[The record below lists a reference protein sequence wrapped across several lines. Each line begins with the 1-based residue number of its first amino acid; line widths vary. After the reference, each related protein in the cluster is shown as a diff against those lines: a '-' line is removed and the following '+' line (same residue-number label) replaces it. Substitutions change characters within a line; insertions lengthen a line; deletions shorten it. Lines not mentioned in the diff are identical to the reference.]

1 MIIFPAIDLRRGRC
15 VRLRQGDPAAETV
28 FGDDPAAMARHWAD
42 SGAPWLHV
50 VNLDGALG
58 DQRPDAPNLRRL
70 AEIRAAVTLPIQ
82 FGGGL
87 RTLGDVA
94 LALELGATRVVL
106 GTAVVQQP
114 ALAAA
119 AVERFG
125 AEAIVA
131 GLDVRA
137 GLVATHGWQSASGLH
152 VHDLG
157 RRLRRAGLLRAVYTD
172 IARDGMLSG
181 VDADGSA
188 ELARQ
193 TGLRVI
199 ASGGVRDL
207 SDIERLKA
215 LEDQGIEGVIVG
227 QAIYT
232 GSLNLA
238 EAVALV
244 GERSTVNGER
254 CITTNLPITQSTNLP
269 ITQSSCSP
277 NALFPAWMSK
287 TAVWSR
293 ASASSICATRATRW
307 SRRGFTTPRARM
319 SWCFST

>member
-1 MIIFPAIDLRRGRC
+1 MIIFAAIDLRRGRC

-28 FGDDPAAMARHWAD
+28 FGDDPAAMARHWAEH
-42 SGAPWLHV
+42 GAQWLHV

-58 DQRPDAPNLRRL
+58 DQGPDGLNLRRL
-70 AEIRAAVTLPIQ
+70 AEICAAVTLPIQ

-87 RTLGDVA
+87 RSLDDAA
-94 LALELGATRVVL
+94 LALEIGATRVVL

-114 ALAAA
+114 ELAAA
-119 AVERFG
+119 AVQRFG

-131 GLDVRA
+131 GLDARS
-137 GLVATHGWQSASGLH
+137 GLVVTHGWQAASDLH

-157 RRLRRAGLLRAVYTD
+157 RRLRQAGLLRAVYTD

-181 VDADGSA
+181 VDAHGSA

-207 SDIERLKA
+207 DDIRRLIA
-215 LEDQGIEGVIVG
+215 LADQGIEGVIVG

-232 GSLNLA
+232 GSLDLRQA
-238 EAVALV
+238 IDAVEVAH
-244 GERSTVNGER
+244 G
-254 CITTNLPITQSTNLP
+254 
-269 ITQSSCSP
+269 
-277 NALFPAWMSK
+277 
-287 TAVWSR
+287 
-293 ASASSICATRATRW
+293 
-307 SRRGFTTPRARM
+307 
-319 SWCFST
+319 

>member
-1 MIIFPAIDLRRGRC
+1 MLIFPAIDLRRGRC

-28 FGDDPAAMARHWAD
+28 FGDDPAAMARHWVEL
-42 SGAPWLHV
+42 GAQWLHV

-58 DQRPDAPNLRRL
+58 DQGAGGLNLRRL
-70 AEIRAAVTLPIQ
+70 AEIRAAVPLPIQ

-87 RTLGDVA
+87 RTLDDVA

-106 GTAVVQQP
+106 GTALVQRP
-114 ALAAA
+114 ELAAA

-125 AEAIVA
+125 AEAIAA
-131 GLDVRA
+131 GLDARA
-137 GLVATHGWQSASGLH
+137 GLVATHGWQTASAVQ

-157 RRLRRAGLLRAVYTD
+157 RQLRQAGVLRAIYTD

-181 VDADGSA
+181 VDAAGSA

-207 SDIERLKA
+207 ADIRLLKS
-215 LEDQGIEGVIVG
+215 LEHQGIEGVVVG

-232 GSLNLA
+232 GSLDLRRA
-238 EAVALV
+238 IDEAVLDAD
-244 GERSTVNGER
+244 
-254 CITTNLPITQSTNLP
+254 
-269 ITQSSCSP
+269 
-277 NALFPAWMSK
+277 
-287 TAVWSR
+287 
-293 ASASSICATRATRW
+293 
-307 SRRGFTTPRARM
+307 
-319 SWCFST
+319 

>member
-28 FGDDPAAMARHWAD
+28 FGDDPAAMARHWA
-42 SGAPWLHV
+42 SIGAQWLHV

-58 DQRPDAPNLRRL
+58 DQGPEALNLLRL
-70 AEIRAAVTLPIQ
+70 AEMRAAVGLPIQ

-87 RTLGDVA
+87 RTLNDVQRA
-94 LALELGATRVVL
+94 MDLGATRVVL
-106 GTAVVQQP
+106 GTAVVQNP
-114 ALAAA
+114 ALAEAA
-119 AVERFG
+119 LLRFG

-131 GLDVRA
+131 GLDAQA
-137 GLVATHGWQSASGLH
+137 GRVATHGWQTVSDLH

-157 RRLRRAGLLRAVYTD
+157 RRLRQAGMLRAVYTD

-181 VDADGSA
+181 VDAEGSA

-207 SDIERLKA
+207 ADIRRLKA
-215 LEDQGIEGVIVG
+215 LESSGIEGVIVG

-232 GSLNLA
+232 SRLDLA
-238 EAVALV
+238 EAVAV
-244 GERSTVNGER
+244 TGK
-254 CITTNLPITQSTNLP
+254 P
-269 ITQSSCSP
+269 
-277 NALFPAWMSK
+277 
-287 TAVWSR
+287 
-293 ASASSICATRATRW
+293 
-307 SRRGFTTPRARM
+307 
-319 SWCFST
+319 